1 MLVLAHLHRS
11 VLTQQVHSLGH
22 LAFKWRSSFAKALA
36 KLSPNFRE
44 KSPNS
49 FYKMI
54 HIYIINTKYKYLQC
68 KIRHVYMNFR
78 QNFRQKKITF
88 AISEKTLAETVH
100 YIPKGLRKGNPFHG
114 PFAQLS
120 CTTKGW
126 EGRAIR
132 EKTDR
137 QKQIGGAP
145 PETIRAMLSPEV
157 YWSHSSK
164 RPASLPCC
172 YIGKLTFD
180 VVAVPYSTSNS
191 TNNWSICKDGR
202 RHTVCALNSPFS
214 WSWTP
219 QLYKAVTIHHCSTT
233 AIQMLHALLPVR
245 FFVQWLWICH
255 LSAANTPLD
264 RQG

>member
-88 AISEKTLAETVH
+88 AISEKNFSRDCSLHTQRLTQ
-100 YIPKGLRKGNPFHG
+100 RKP
-114 PFAQLS
+114 L
-120 CTTKGW
+120 
-126 EGRAIR
+126 
-132 EKTDR
+132 
-137 QKQIGGAP
+137 
-145 PETIRAMLSPEV
+145 
-157 YWSHSSK
+157 
-164 RPASLPCC
+164 
-172 YIGKLTFD
+172 
-180 VVAVPYSTSNS
+180 
-191 TNNWSICKDGR
+191 
-202 RHTVCALNSPFS
+202 
-214 WSWTP
+214 SWTF
-219 QLYKAVTIHHCSTT
+219 CSTLIYICSHIISMISRVL
-233 AIQMLHALLPVR
+233 AHQKWCRM
-245 FFVQWLWICH
+245 FFH
-255 LSAANTPLD
+255 
-264 RQG
+264 QGFVGSQSL